1 MGSNI
6 PTLADLGSI
15 RKLAEQFREQANK
28 HHLSAISDLVSA
40 SRFLY

>member
-6 PTLADLGSI
+6 STLAALGSI
-15 RKLAEQFREQANK
+15 RKLAEQFREQA
-28 HHLSAISDLVSA
+28 ISDLVSA